1 MPGSIAA
8 RTMAWRRRM
17 GGVAGPLSASGEASN
32 GDPVQVELYVNGTW
46 IDITPYVM
54 VRDNSGDIKITRG
67 RRDEGSSTEQSSC
80 HFTLNNR
87 DGRWSP
93 RNPSGIYYGH
103 IGRNQPVRVSVP
115 NGLGGKS
122 YRFQG
127 EISIWPQSWDPT
139 GNDVWTEVEASGILR
154 RLTQGPKRDIS
165 LLRSTLSALPSASLL
180 AYWPCEDPVESL
192 EIATGKVGGKPME
205 LYGTPQLAAY
215 ELFGASDPVPTLT
228 EAGLIGT
235 VTPYD
240 SSSLTQTQFRHLLA
254 IPTDGVADTDVVS
267 RLKFLD
273 EDAMVYL
280 DVIFND
286 PPGGLGSYGN
296 PGTLSIIARDG
307 DQAEIGGGTQS
318 ITLDVRGRKLLAA
331 VEISNSGANL
341 TATIRVLDLVSGE
354 TDSADITVGGVNVS
368 RVTQATMGP
377 ETLSGAAGADGM
389 AVGHVYLQPFIT
401 TITDLGTSAS
411 PSGETAGR
419 RVQRICGDEGI
430 AFESVGD
437 LDDTV
442 AMGGQDRL
450 NPVELMQEAE
460 SADDGM
466 LYESMPMLGLGYRT
480 RQSLCNQ
487 DPQLTLN
494 YTSFNLAE
502 IPTPVEDDRYI
513 QNRVTVTVRD
523 VAATYSMLTGPLS
536 TAQPPTGVGVYGTDI
551 TLNLEKTTDGQSH
564 AAWRVRMGTV
574 DEPRYPQISVNLAHS
589 SFTSSP
595 ALKQAV
601 LGLKQGDRI
610 LVQNVP
616 SWLPPGDI
624 DQIILGFD
632 ESITHFEHK
641 ITFTCAPASPYSIGF
656 LNSTTAVV
664 DTDGSELVS
673 AVTSS
678 GTSLVVKP
686 SLGQTGLWTTDSANF
701 PVDVRV
707 SGEVVRVTNIT
718 DWLSDTFTRVT
729 ANGWGTPDIG
739 SAWSIVG
746 GGVASDYATNG
757 TVALHTLST
766 LDVTR
771 RSSVVAASPDYDI
784 YCDITTSALVTGDS
798 MYGAVCARMESAS
811 NLYMCRLEFTT
822 ANTIIMVIRKI
833 VADTQTSL
841 ATTTLSYTHVAG
853 TFIRIRFQGVGTA
866 FKAKAWAAATEPEPA
881 DWTLTATDTSL
892 TTAEQIGTRSI
903 RVPANT
909 NLATVSVQYD
919 NFRVVTPQT
928 FTVTRSVN
936 AVVKAQVAGE
946 DLRLA
951 TPTTVSL

>member
-8 RTMAWRRRM
+8 RSMAWHRRM
-17 GGVAGPLSASGEASN
+17 GGSAGPLSASGEASN
-32 GDPVQVELYVNGTW
+32 GNPVQVELYINGEW
-46 IDITPYVM
+46 VDITAYVM
-54 VRDNSGDIKITRG
+54 VRDNSGNITIARG

-80 HFTLNNR
+80 QLILNNR

-93 RNPSGIYYGH
+93 RNPTGIYYGY

-139 GNDVWTEVEASGILR
+139 GNDVWSEVEGSGILR
-154 RLTQGPKRDIS
+154 RLAQGPVRDIS
-165 LLRSTLSALPSASLL
+165 LLREAITSISTDSLL
-180 AYWPCEDPVESL
+180 AYWPCEDPAE
-192 EIATGKVGGKPME
+192 ATVVATPLVNGSPME
-205 LYGTPQLAAY
+205 FYGTPQLAAY
-215 ELFGASDPVPTLT
+215 DRFGASDPVPTLT
-228 EAGLIGT
+228 ESAIVGG
-235 VTPYD
+235 VTRYD
-240 SSSLTQTQFRHLLA
+240 ETSLSATQMRHLLA
-254 IPTDGVADTDVVS
+254 IPVDGIGDIEVVS
-267 RLKFLD
+267 RMKFLD
-273 EDAMVYL
+273 SDAMVYL

-296 PGTLSIIARDG
+296 AGTLSVIARDG
-307 DQAEIGGGTQS
+307 DQAEIGGGTQNL
-318 ITLDVRGRKLLAA
+318 TMDVRGRQLLTA
-331 VEISNSGANL
+331 VEMANSGANL
-341 TATIRVLDLVSGE
+341 SVTLRVLDLLTGD
-354 TDSADITVGGVNVS
+354 TDSADITVGGVNIS
-368 RVTQATMGP
+368 RVTEIHMAP
-377 ETLSGAAGADGM
+377 ETLSGAAGADEM
-389 AVGHVYLQPFIT
+389 AVGHVYLQSAVTP
-401 TITDLGTSAS
+401 ITDLGRSVQ
-411 PSGETAGR
+411 PNGEAAG
-419 RVQRICGDEGI
+419 QRIARVCGEEGI

-450 NPVELMQEAE
+450 NPLSLMQEAE
-460 SADDGM
+460 TADDGM

-480 RQSLCNQ
+480 RESLCNQ
-487 DPQLTLN
+487 DPQLTLD
-494 YTSFNLAE
+494 YEGYNLAE
-502 IPTPVEDDRYI
+502 VPTPVEDDRYI
-513 QNRVTVTVRD
+513 ANRVTVTVRD
-523 VAATYSMLTGPLS
+523 VSATYSMSTGPLS
-536 TAQPPTGVGVYGTDI
+536 TEQPPTGVGVYGTDI
-551 TLNLEKTTDGQSH
+551 TLNLEDTADGASH
-564 AAWRVRMGTV
+564 AAWRVHLGTV
-574 DEPRYPQISVNLAHS
+574 DEPRYPQISVNLSHS
-589 SFTSSP
+589 SFTANP

-624 DQIILGFD
+624 DQIILGFA
-632 ESITHFEHK
+632 ETITHFEHRL
-641 ITFTCAPASPYSIGF
+641 TFTCAPASPYSVGF
-656 LNSTTAVV
+656 MDTTAAIV

-673 AVTSS
+673 AATS
-678 GTSLVVKP
+678 GATSFVVSP
-686 SLGQTGLWTTDSANF
+686 SAGQRGLWTTDTANF
-701 PVDVRV
+701 PFDVRLG
-707 SGEVVRVTNIT
+707 GEVARVTNIT

-771 RSSVVAASPDYDI
+771 RSSVVADSPDFDV

-798 MYGAVCARMESAS
+798 IFGAVCGRMQSSS
-811 NLYMCRLEFTT
+811 NLIMCRIEFTT
-822 ANTIIMVIRKI
+822 ANTIIMAIRKI
-833 VADTQTSL
+833 VSDAQSNV
-841 ATTTLSYTHVAG
+841 ASMTLTNTHVAG
-853 TFIRIRFQGVGTA
+853 TFIRVRFQGIGTS
-866 FKAKAWAAATEPEPA
+866 FKAKAWAAATETEPSA
-881 DWTLTATDTSL
+881 WMLTGTDSSHTA
-892 TTAEQIGTRSI
+892 AEQIGTRSI

-919 NFRVVTPQT
+919 NFRVITPQT

-936 AVVKAQVAGE
+936 GIVKAQSAGE

-951 TPTTVSL
+951 YPTIVSL

>member
-8 RTMAWRRRM
+8 LSMAWERRM
-17 GGVAGPLSASGEASN
+17 GGSAGPLSASGEASN
-32 GDPVQVELYVNGTW
+32 GDPVQIELYVNGAW

-54 VRDNSGDIKITRG
+54 VRDNSGDIKVTRG
-67 RRDEGSSTEQSSC
+67 RRDEGSGTEQSSC

-93 RNPSGIYYGH
+93 RNPTGVYYGH

-139 GNDVWTEVEASGILR
+139 GNDVWTEVEGSGILR
-154 RLTQGPKRDIS
+154 RLAQGPKRDTS
-165 LLRSTLSALPSASLL
+165 LLRNAIFAIPDASLL

-205 LYGTPQLAAY
+205 FFGTPQLAAY
-215 ELFGASDPVPTLT
+215 ALFGASDPVPTLT
-228 EAGLIGT
+228 ESALVGP
-235 VTPYD
+235 VTSYD
-240 SSSLTQTQFRHLLA
+240 SSSLTQTQFRYLLA
-254 IPTDGVADTDVVS
+254 IPTDGVANTDVVS

-273 EDAMVYL
+273 ADAMVYL

-296 PGTLSIIARDG
+296 AGTLSIIARDG
-307 DQAEIGGGTQS
+307 DQAEIGGGTQNL
-318 ITLDVRGRKLLAA
+318 TMDVRGRQLLTA
-331 VEISNSGANL
+331 VEISNSGADL
-341 TATIRVLDLVSGE
+341 AITLRVLDLVSGA
-354 TDSADITVGGVNVS
+354 TDSAALTVTSQNVS
-368 RVTQATMGP
+368 RVTQATMAP
-377 ETLSGAAGADGM
+377 ETLLSAAGADGM

-401 TITDLGTSAS
+401 SITDLGTSAS
-411 PSGETAGR
+411 PSGENAGR
-419 RVQRICGDEGI
+419 RVQRLCGEEGI

-450 NPVELMQEAE
+450 NPLELMQEAE

-480 RQSLCNQ
+480 RQSLSNQ
-487 DPQLTLN
+487 DSQLTLS
-494 YTSFNLAE
+494 YTGFNLSE

-523 VAATYSMLTGPLS
+523 VAATYSLTTGSLS
-536 TAQPPTGVGVYGTDI
+536 TEQPPTGVGVYGTDI
-551 TLNLEKTTDGQSH
+551 TLNLENTADGQSH
-564 AAWRVRMGTV
+564 AAWRVHLGTV

-589 SFTSSP
+589 SFTDNP

-601 LGLKQGDRI
+601 LGLRQGDRI
-610 LVQNVP
+610 LVQNAP

-641 ITFTCAPASPYSIGF
+641 LTFTCAPASPYSVGL
-656 LNSTTAVV
+656 LNTTTAVV

-678 GTSLVVKP
+678 GTSFVVKP
-686 SLGQTGLWTTDSANF
+686 SLGQTGLWTTDTANF
-701 PVDVRV
+701 PVDVRLG
-707 SGEVVRVTNIT
+707 GEVATVTNIT
-718 DWLSDTFTRVT
+718 DWRSDTFTRVT

-739 SAWSIVG
+739 AAWLNG
-746 GGVASDYATNG
+746 GGSASDYATDG
-757 TVALHTLST
+757 TVGLHTLST
-766 LDVTR
+766 VDVSR
-771 RSSVVAASPDYDI
+771 RSRVVAASPDFDI
-784 YCDITTSALVTGDS
+784 YCDITTSDLSTGDS

-822 ANTIIMVIRKI
+822 ANTIVMVIRKI
-833 VADTQTSL
+833 VADAQTSI
-841 ATTTLSYTHVAG
+841 ATTTLSPTHVAG
-853 TFIRIRFQGVGTA
+853 TFIRVRFQGTGTA
-866 FKAKAWAAATEPEPA
+866 FKAKAWLAATESEPV
-881 DWTLTATDTSL
+881 DWALTGTDTSH
-892 TTAEQIGTRSI
+892 TMADQVGTRSI
-903 RVPANT
+903 RVTANT

-951 TPTTVSL
+951 NPTFVSL